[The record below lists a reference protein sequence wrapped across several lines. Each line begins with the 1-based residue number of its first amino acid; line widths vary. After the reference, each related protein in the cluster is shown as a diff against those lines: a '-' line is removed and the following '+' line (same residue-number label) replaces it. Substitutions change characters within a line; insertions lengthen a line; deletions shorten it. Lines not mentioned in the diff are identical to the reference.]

1 MLEKKLIANKSCA
14 TLMISATQEMDE
26 IAVKVIRQDLPDFIL
41 PFKTIDIDGETEFR
55 YELGDGMPLE
65 YLPSNLTKSELL
77 ILLENMLRPLK
88 ECNDWLLDYHNFHFG
103 KEYIIVGKDYLNVK
117 YVYVPVASFKK
128 TDAEILAFFE
138 DVVWNIKLT
147 DEPMYIMDLCRRLRD
162 KQTTL
167 FTLLEY
173 VSQELGGNTLFEQQP
188 AVQEPQG
195 NGFGQVVSEV
205 IAEVKKETKKLDTS
219 FLNKFIGG
227 NTINQQPDEPTS
239 IQRPVEEYPPMGPG
253 TTTAGS
259 EFGKDDVQGNLIN
272 NLFGEDEQDDKKK
285 KKEQKEREKQEK
297 EQREREKKERERL
310 EREQREREKK
320 ERDRRGGGFSIFG
333 GGRNTEK
340 VSQQAQQ
347 NANPASY
354 HTPAQQQASPYV
366 APVSSSG
373 SETQIFNMDDF
384 TSNGNKLM
392 LQLEDDGGY
401 PFPRTIELDFSNKN
415 YFVIGRYDKS
425 GIPQADYNF
434 EAAFSFISR
443 RHLRIEKNGEQYT
456 VVDLGSG
463 NGSMLNNDVLVPNM
477 PYVVN
482 EGDRIVFSKQQRISY
497 RVR

>member
-1 MLEKKLIANKSCA
+1 MLEKTLIANKSCA
-14 TLMISATQEMDE
+14 KLKISAAQEMDE
-26 IAVKVIRQDLPDFIL
+26 IAVKVIRQDTPDFVL

-65 YLPSNLTKSELL
+65 YLPSNMTKSELL

-117 YVYVPVASFKK
+117 YVYIPAASFKK

-138 DVVWNIKLT
+138 EVVWNIKLT

-173 VSQELGGNTLFEQQP
+173 VSQELGGNTMFVEQP
-188 AVQEPQG
+188 VVQESQTG
-195 NGFGQVVSEV
+195 NFGQVIGEV
-205 IAEVKKETKKLDTS
+205 VEGVKRETKKIDTS
-219 FLNKFIGG
+219 FLNKFGFG
-227 NTINQQPDEPTS
+227 NNTSNQQTVAPAPEPV
-239 IQRPVEEYPPMGPG
+239 VENVVSSTPA
-253 TTTAGS
+253 AGS
-259 EFGKDDVQGNLIN
+259 EFGKEDVQSNLIN
-272 NLFGEDEQDDKKK
+272 NLFGEEEQDDKKK
-285 KKEQKEREKQEK
+285 KKEREKQER
-297 EQREREKKERERL
+297 EQREREKKERERI
-310 EREQREREKK
+310 EKEQRERERK
-320 ERDRRGGGFSIFG
+320 ERDRRGGGFSLFG

-340 VSQQAQQ
+340 VSQPVQQ

-366 APVSSSG
+366 APAGSSG

-443 RHLRIEKNGEQYT
+443 RHLRIEKNGEQFT

-477 PYVVN
+477 PYVVK